1 MLMPTRP
8 TTRRENETSYV
19 TIHMTPLFS
28 RDLHAA
34 QKAKMIGIDG
44 RDRQPCRIRTKTRTN
59 NKGSASF

>member
-1 MLMPTRP
+1 
-8 TTRRENETSYV
+8 
-19 TIHMTPLFS
+19 MTPLFS

-59 NKGSASF
+59 NKGSASFGNAFDVGCGLFIRMYEERNSI